1 MKAPAGR
8 VRGFVHEQSAALR
21 STLRGLVDEPFEA
34 LAAPVR
40 EVVLV
45 GSGTSKNAAIAT
57 TPSFRGTHCCP
68 VMVMGPLEFLRANPP
83 GADALVVV
91 VSQTGI
97 STTSVEALAAAQG
110 RGLRTVAITAEP
122 HSPFGRAARDRCLL
136 PIGPEPVG
144 PKTKGYTATLATLHA
159 LAAATTSAS
168 AATGLP
174 DPDGYANWFAARLP
188 AWEALG
194 RGWSE
199 RLHAVDHLMLIGADR
214 HHGTALEA
222 SLKLQEMA
230 GLPVSTFDL
239 EEALHG
245 RLHGLGPRSA
255 AMFVVGDPRD
265 ERTALAAAAALTDL
279 GVAATVVSTVPGGG
293 GSVER
298 IGRYPDA
305 DPAFDVVG
313 AIVPFQFF
321 ADDAARARGL
331 DPDAMRY
338 PDMLARL
345 GIKLPEGSEGSRP
358 A

>member
-1 MKAPAGR
+1 
-8 VRGFVHEQSAALR
+8 
-21 STLRGLVDEPFEA
+21 
-34 LAAPVR
+34 
-40 EVVLV
+40 
-45 GSGTSKNAAIAT
+45 
-57 TPSFRGTHCCP
+57 
-68 VMVMGPLEFLRANPP
+68 MVMGPLEFLRSNPP

-122 HSPFGRAARDRCLL
+122 DSPFGRAARDRALL
-136 PIGPEPVG
+136 PIGPEDVG
-144 PKTKGYTATLATLHA
+144 PKTKGYTATLAALHA

-174 DPDGYANWFAARLP
+174 DPGGYADWFAARLP

-194 RGWSE
+194 RGWSD
-199 RLHAVDHLMLIGADR
+199 RLHDVDHLMLIGADR

-230 GLPVSTFDL
+230 GLPASAFDL

-255 AMFVVGDPRD
+255 ALFVVGDPRD
-265 ERTALAAAAALTDL
+265 ERAARMAAATLADL
-279 GVAATVVSTVPGGG
+279 GVVAVVVSTLPGPGTGGPGPGAGGPGPGTGGPGAGTGGPGPGAGGPGPGGG
-293 GSVER
+293 VAR

-305 DPAFDVVG
+305 DPAFDVLG

-321 ADDAARARGL
+321 ADFAGRARGV

-338 PDMLARL
+338 PNMLARL
-345 GIKLPEGSEGSRP
+345 GIKLPG
-358 A
+358 